1 MPASSNTLHILLYIS
16 IAVIAV
22 SLFLPCRTSSIVR
35 EGYNMMAG
43 TENTISKTDFYAI
56 LNEMV
61 NNINGHEIILHTMD
75 PEYTMSEIK
84 VDPKLSDMENIQNL
98 LSVLKKQDKQISKLV
113 PSYLPNSDL
122 DGLMD
127 GSLYRPL
134 ALDLKSKSTYPENPL
149 DCNPEA
155 MKKALRGYQDII
167 AATNGDDDNSKTKRM
182 VVGSMATQLQMKI
195 VDYYAYITT
204 PGNTKCLPPLSP
216 TDAEGILDGYYANS
230 LSKIV
235 KSHDIAISTLQ
246 NKIQANVVG
255 FYSAT
260 M

>member
-1 MPASSNTLHILLYIS
+1 MPTSSNTLHILLYIS
-16 IAVIAV
+16 ITVLIV
-22 SLFLPCRTSSIVR
+22 SLVIPCRTSSPIR

-61 NNINGHEIILHTMD
+61 SNINGHETILHTLD
-75 PEYTMSEIK
+75 PDYSMSDIK
-84 VDPKLSDMENIQNL
+84 VDPKLSDMTNIQNL
-98 LSVLKKQDKQISKLV
+98 LSVLKKQDKQISKML

-134 ALDLKSKSTYPENPL
+134 ALDLKAKSTYPENPL
-149 DCNPEA
+149 DCNPDA
-155 MKKALRGYQDII
+155 MMKALKGYQDLI
-167 AATNGDDDNSKTKRM
+167 AATTGTDDDSKTKRM
-182 VVGSMATQLQMKI
+182 VFGSMATQLQMKI
-195 VDYYAYITT
+195 VDFYAYRTT
-204 PGNTKCLPPLSP
+204 PGNTKCLPPLAP
-216 TDAEGILDGYYANS
+216 TDAEGILDGYYANT

-235 KSHDIAISTLQ
+235 KSHDIAIATIQ
-246 NKIQANVVG
+246 GKIQSSVVS